1 MMLLIVVNDGDNDNV
16 DVEVV
21 DIDVDGAN
29 QVLGPSCGSSLASW
43 TLDLPQVDVSH
54 YSSPIQI
61 YLQLDIPVPYRP
73 PQPPPPDAA
82 RAKVTIWPWW
92 RSPIDHPTKNIPN
105 CLPTNQCVMFPISTP
120 FLNPI
125 PQVLHLSDLH
135 VQLGYKEGAAST
147 CGKYPVCCLPGLG
160 VTSFLT
166 FIKQSIIH
174 GIWEQEKAANIK
186 NHRQH
191 CRTPHLQRELESGAN
206 TPATFLLGLSTGC
219 LETSQSV
226 IRIYPGL

>member
-82 RAKVTIWPWW
+82 RAKV
-92 RSPIDHPTKNIPN
+92 
-105 CLPTNQCVMFPISTP
+105 
-120 FLNPI
+120 
-125 PQVLHLSDLH
+125 
-135 VQLGYKEGAAST
+135 
-147 CGKYPVCCLPGLG
+147 
-160 VTSFLT
+160 
-166 FIKQSIIH
+166 II
-174 GIWEQEKAANIK
+174 
-186 NHRQH
+186 
-191 CRTPHLQRELESGAN
+191 
-206 TPATFLLGLSTGC
+206 
-219 LETSQSV
+219 
-226 IRIYPGL
+226 